1 MLRRKHIRA
10 PATFDPGPGHPRE
23 RLIYANDAE
32 MEMLRRL
39 TDGTVSR
46 GPRGIP
52 SFAVTSGKET
62 GTTMGGGN
70 ATSSNPSGGGPGG
83 PFGPN
88 SGPSKAPSAPASGVG
103 GGNKG
108 TSQNSSPKSPAGPSG
123 PNSGA
128 SAAKPAG
135 GSPASGAST
144 PTGGSK
150 SPSSTSPGS
159 VKSPSSPMGG
169 QGSSF
174 GSSAAAA
181 SYNRGAISRS
191 APTPASPMGGQGS
204 SFSRPSAAAEAN
216 RQTASAIKGGQNP
229 SGSQRVASGV
239 SQSQK
244 DAYTQFGQKMA
255 AAPRQPEITRTPG
268 DAEQLARMARAE
280 NGLIRDPVT
289 GKMSQLAAQGTMN
302 VVRNRAENQGVDVEG
317 IISQSGQFSPW
328 GNGTYAATKPTAAE
342 TAMAEQVLRGVTPDY
357 TATPARPQGADY
369 YHNTDTVKNKSGYS
383 NAATKSRVKDRFAST
398 MSVADAVKPGVY
410 GHDYGYDPTGMPASS
425 FKTTPMA
432 PAPKGR
438 TDYGTGRVPT
448 AANVP
453 QGALS
458 PDPNYGGFVGSS
470 PAAPRSRN
478 APGMFGGT
486 RPDFGSGASKV
497 SAESVPDEDYG
508 TIGMGFNVPR
518 GLGYNSRFEDQLN
531 EYGTLRDIQDPNQF
545 STQRVRDGFYSDRVG
560 PGGTSTPINGWSN
573 GFDPNKLSAD
583 GQHLYDAM
591 ADTGLRTGVPR
602 DYFSGRAGRSSTP
615 NHPAGNAIDTRVMD
629 PTTGRPV
636 GNEYNPI
643 RLSGE
648 TRAAY
653 DNAADDVLD
662 TMYQNPDMYG
672 GLAPRARYGGDFRSS
687 TPYDQMHM
695 DVTPGG
701 GFSGEQR
708 TRHAA
713 AVGRS
718 GNTPGTGGYMT
729 ASAANPGIMNSAP
742 PEQGYELSEGG
753 IYNGLRSI
761 PGAISGLGR
770 GLRSISETISTPNP
784 AFKGAAGMLASP
796 NPIVRAGAQ
805 AVAGQVIGPQV
816 KEFARSTIQ
825 SIKDI
830 ADPNNPSAQAA
841 QKAGG
846 YGSRKPSDTSGSV
859 RDDQRGEQREGSKT
873 ASATSKGNPDRGK
886 GGDRENGRQKETS
899 AQKAK
904 RIGKKKI
911 EDLAK
916 PEPKAADWSNYTN
929 VMTKEQA
936 MRKLLGEEWYA

>member
-1 MLRRKHIRA
+1 MLDRKHIKA
-10 PATFDPGPGHPRE
+10 PATFDPGKGHPRE

-32 MEMLRRL
+32 MEMLRVL
-39 TDGTVSR
+39 TDGTISR

-70 ATSSNPSGGGPGG
+70 RTSSNPSGGGPGG
-83 PFGPN
+83 PLGPN
-88 SGPSKAPSAPASGVG
+88 SGPSRSPSAPASGVG
-103 GGNKG
+103 GGSKG
-108 TSQNSSPKSPAGPSG
+108 TSQNSSPKSPSGPSG

-128 SAAKPAG
+128 SAGKPAG
-135 GSPASGAST
+135 GVSPSGPST
-144 PTGGSK
+144 PSGGSK
-150 SPSSTSPGS
+150 SPSSPSSGAM
-159 VKSPSSPMGG
+159 KSPSNPMGG

-181 SYNRGAISRS
+181 SFNRGAINRS
-191 APTPASPMGGQGS
+191 QPTPASPMGGQQS

-216 RQTASAIKGGQNP
+216 RRTASAINGGLNP
-229 SGSQRVASGV
+229 SGSMRTPSALSG
-239 SQSQK
+239 SQI
-244 DAYTQFGQKMA
+244 DAYKTFGRNMA

-289 GKMSQLAAQGTMN
+289 GQMSQLAAQGTMN
-302 VVRNRAENQGVDVEG
+302 VIRNRAENQGVDVEG

-328 GNGTYAATKPTAAE
+328 KDGSYAATAPSAAE
-342 TAMAEQVLRGVTPDY
+342 VAMAEQVLRGMTPDY

-369 YHNTDTVKNKSGYS
+369 YHNETTVKNKSGYS
-383 NAATKSRVKDRFAST
+383 NAATKGRVKDRFEAT

-410 GHDYGYDPTGMPASS
+410 GHTYGYDPTGMPASR
-425 FKTTPMA
+425 FRTTPMGPA
-432 PAPKGR
+432 PAGR

-458 PDPNYGGFVGSS
+458 PDPNYGGFVGSA
-470 PAAPRSRN
+470 PAAPRSGT
-478 APGMFGGT
+478 APGRFGGA
-486 RPDFGSGASKV
+486 RPDFGGGVAKI
-497 SAESVPDEDYG
+497 SADGTPVEDYG

-518 GLGYNSRFEDQLN
+518 SVGYNSRFGDQLN
-531 EYGTLRDIQDPNQF
+531 EYGQLRDIQNPNQF
-545 STQRVRDGFYSDRVG
+545 STERLRDGFYSDRVG
-560 PGGTSTPINGWSN
+560 PGGTSTPMNNWSN
-573 GFDPNKLSAD
+573 GFDPNRLSPD
-583 GQHLYDAM
+583 GQRLYDAM
-591 ADTGLRTGVPR
+591 SDTSLRTGVPR
-602 DYFSGRAGRSSTP
+602 DFFSGRAGRSSTP
-615 NHPAGNAIDTRVMD
+615 NHPAGNAIDIRVMD
-629 PTTGRPV
+629 PATTRPV

-643 RLSGE
+643 RLSGS

-672 GLAPRARYGGDFRSS
+672 GLAPRTRYGGDFRTS

-701 GFSGEQR
+701 GFSAEQSQ
-708 TRHAA
+708 RHAA

-718 GNTPGTGGYMT
+718 GNVPGTGGYMT
-729 ASAANPGIMNSAP
+729 ASATSPGIMNSAP
-742 PEQGYELSEGG
+742 QEPSYQLSEGG
-753 IYNGLRSI
+753 IYNTLRAA
-761 PGAISGLGR
+761 PGAISGLLS
-770 GLRSISETISTPNP
+770 GLNTQPVRDVLSNPMVKTYAEAITGSPFKRTVAEQGFKMAVGPAVKKAASDAIS
-784 AFKGAAGMLASP
+784 G
-796 NPIVRAGAQ
+796 
-805 AVAGQVIGPQV
+805 
-816 KEFARSTIQ
+816 
-825 SIKDI
+825 IKNI
-830 ADPNNPSAQAA
+830 ANPNNPRAQEAERER
-841 QKAGG
+841 KA
-846 YGSRKPSDTSGSV
+846 SSGSPKTNTAAGV
-859 RDDQRGEQREGSKT
+859 RETQNAEQQRGTSSP
-873 ASATSKGNPDRGK
+873 SAPSRSKGNPDRGK
-886 GGDRENGRQKETS
+886 GGDREGKETA

-916 PEPKAADWSNYTN
+916 PEPKAVDWSNYTN
-929 VMTKEQA
+929 VMSKEQA

>member
-1 MLRRKHIRA
+1 MLDRKHIRA
-10 PATFDPGPGHPRE
+10 PRSFDPGKGHPRE

-32 MEMLRRL
+32 MEMLRVL
-39 TDGTVSR
+39 TDGTISR

-52 SFAVTSGKET
+52 SFAVTSGKTT
-62 GTTMGGGN
+62 GTTMGGN
-70 ATSSNPSGGGPGG
+70 PTSSNPSGGGPGG

-88 SGPSKAPSAPASGVG
+88 SSPSKATSSQPSGPASGVG

-108 TSQNSSPKSPAGPSG
+108 ASQNSSPKSPSGPSG
-123 PNSGA
+123 PNSG
-128 SAAKPAG
+128 SSTGKPAG
-135 GSPASGAST
+135 GSSASGAST
-144 PTGGSK
+144 PSSPSR
-150 SPSSTSPGS
+150 SPSSPS
-159 VKSPSSPMGG
+159 VGPATSPSSPMGG

-181 SYNRGAISRS
+181 SYNRGVS
-191 APTPASPMGGQGS
+191 ARNQTTPTSPMGGQQS
-204 SFSRPSAAAEAN
+204 SFSRPSAAADAN
-216 RQTASAIKGGQNP
+216 RRTASAIKGGQNP
-229 SGSQRVASGV
+229 SGSTRTPSALSG
-239 SQSQK
+239 SQI
-244 DAYTQFGQKMA
+244 DAYKTFGRNMA

-280 NGLIRDPVT
+280 NDLIRDPVT
-289 GKMSQLAAQGTMN
+289 GKMSPLAAQGTMN
-302 VVRNRAENQGVDVEG
+302 VIRNRAENQGVDVEG

-448 AANVP
+448 AANLP

-458 PDPNYGGFVGSS
+458 ADPNFGRMASS
-470 PAAPRSRN
+470 PPNDVSSVGGRFAGSRPN
-478 APGMFGGT
+478 FDGPLEKISADGT
-486 RPDFGSGASKV
+486 PA
-497 SAESVPDEDYG
+497 EDYG

-518 GLGYNSRFEDQLN
+518 GLGYNSRFGDQLD
-531 EYGTLRDIQDPNQF
+531 EYGELRDIQNPNQF
-545 STQRVRDGFYSDRVG
+545 STQKVRDGFYSDRVG
-560 PGGTSTPINGWSN
+560 PNGTSTPMNGWSN
-573 GFDPNKLSAD
+573 GFDPNRLSAD

-602 DYFSGRAGRSSTP
+602 DYFSGKAGRDSTT

-672 GLAPRARYGGDFRSS
+672 GLAPRARYGGDFRTS

-713 AVGRS
+713 AMDRS
-718 GNTPGTGGYMT
+718 GNVTGTGGYT
-729 ASAANPGIMNSAP
+729 
-742 PEQGYELSEGG
+742 PEQGYQLSEGG

-761 PGAISGLGR
+761 PGAISGLGQ
-770 GLRSISETISTPNP
+770 GIRSLSQTISTPNP
-784 AFKGAAGMLASP
+784 AFKGAAGMLTSS

-805 AVAGQVIGPQV
+805 AVAGQVIGPRV

-825 SIKDI
+825 GIKDI
-830 ADPNNPSAQAA
+830 ADPNNPRAQEAERERKA
-841 QKAGG
+841 SAGG
-846 YGSRKPSDTSGSV
+846 PRTNTAGAV
-859 RDDQRGEQREGSKT
+859 RDSQSAEQRNGSKR
-873 ASATSKGNPDRGK
+873 ASATNSGRKGNPDRGK
-886 GGDRENGRQKETS
+886 GGDRENDEKETV
-899 AQKAK
+899 AQKAA

-916 PEPKAADWSNYTN
+916 PEPKAVDWSNYTN